1 MVDFESSFAP
11 EIRSLEHDQ
20 PQEPTPSPDSGL
32 GGSPQALKIET
43 LSADEVQRNDLRN
56 PEAEPQK
63 RLSRQDKQTNHEKN
77 RLSLGFL
84 KRNPPILADPKENSG
99 IDTSTDDGSSSSPTT
114 RSRSKSGSRSKSAN
128 RRSFFRASED
138 ENVASPRSYDGQRSM
153 GDDHRPITAES
164 SPMSTSSMGSNVKKR
179 LSLLKI
185 GKKSSKASV
194 GVDSVA
200 EE

>member
-1 MVDFESSFAP
+1 MSSPALRN
-11 EIRSLEHDQ
+11 E
-20 PQEPTPSPDSGL
+20 TPSADDTQLNELHNPDAD
-32 GGSPQALKIET
+32 PQ
-43 LSADEVQRNDLRN
+43 Q
-56 PEAEPQK
+56 
-63 RLSRQDKQTNHEKN
+63 RLSRHEKHSKYENN

-84 KRNPPILADPKENSG
+84 KRNPRDLPDTKVNGGA
-99 IDTSTDDGSSSSPTT
+99 DTSTDDGTSASDTT
-114 RSRSKSGSRSKSAN
+114 RSRSESGSRSKDAN

-138 ENVASPRSYDGQRSM
+138 EGARNYENQRKMKTS
-153 GDDHRPITAES
+153 DDRPETAES
-164 SPMSTSSMGSNVKKR
+164 SPTSTNHKGGKVKKR

>member
-1 MVDFESSFAP
+1 M
-11 EIRSLEHDQ
+11 
-20 PQEPTPSPDSGL
+20 
-32 GGSPQALKIET
+32 
-43 LSADEVQRNDLRN
+43 
-56 PEAEPQK
+56 EAQH
-63 RLSRQDKQTNHEKN
+63 RLSRQEKHSKNEKN

-84 KRNPPILADPKENSG
+84 RRNPPDPPDTKVNG
-99 IDTSTDDGSSSSPTT
+99 GADTSTDDGTSTSGTT

-138 ENVASPRSYDGQRSM
+138 DSAPPSNYDGQRKI
-153 GDDHRPITAES
+153 GDDRPETGES
-164 SPMSTSSMGSNVKKR
+164 SPSSTSHKGGNVKKR
-179 LSLLKI
+179 LSLLMI